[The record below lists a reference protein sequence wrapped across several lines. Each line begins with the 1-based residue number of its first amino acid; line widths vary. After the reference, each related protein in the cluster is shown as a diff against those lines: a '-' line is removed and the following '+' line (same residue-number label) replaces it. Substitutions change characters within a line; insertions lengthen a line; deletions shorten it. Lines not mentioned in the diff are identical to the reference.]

1 MWKEIQTLPPDG
13 RQSEMALMIA
23 RGVRRRLRARGFSS
37 VTISPSSTRERV
49 QRFLKDPEIHV
60 TAEPRF
66 YEVALE
72 VFPGW
77 DVS

>member
-1 MWKEIQTLPPDG
+1 MKEANAQVLVMG
-13 RQSEMALMIA
+13 LCSC
-23 RGVRRRLRARGFSS
+23 RR
-37 VTISPSSTRERV
+37 ISPSSTRERV
-49 QRFLKDPEIHV
+49 QRFLRDPEIHV

>member
-1 MWKEIQTLPPDG
+1 MKEANAQVLVMG
-13 RQSEMALMIA
+13 LCSC
-23 RGVRRRLRARGFSS
+23 RR
-37 VTISPSSTRERV
+37 ISPSSTRERA

-60 TAEPRF
+60 TAKPHL

-72 VFPGW
+72 VFSGW

>member
-1 MWKEIQTLPPDG
+1 MFLPITVADASHSGFAFPLS
-13 RQSEMALMIA
+13 RSAPL
-23 RGVRRRLRARGFSS
+23 RPLRRAD
-37 VTISPSSTRERV
+37 VTHLPIIDRERA
-49 QRFLKDPEIHV
+49 QGFLKDPEIHV
-60 TAEPRF
+60 TTEPRF

>member
-1 MWKEIQTLPPDG
+1 MKEANAQVLVMG
-13 RQSEMALMIA
+13 LCSC
-23 RGVRRRLRARGFSS
+23 RR
-37 VTISPSSTRERV
+37 ISPSSTRERV

-72 VFPGW
+72 IFPGW

>member
-1 MWKEIQTLPPDG
+1 M
-13 RQSEMALMIA
+13 
-23 RGVRRRLRARGFSS
+23 
-37 VTISPSSTRERV
+37 

-60 TAEPRF
+60 TAEPRL